1 MALNPFKKPTKA
13 DAPPELGRP
22 STEIFGF
29 GQGAGLLP
37 WALYMEDREAVPDLI
52 WPQSVN
58 TYQAMQSD
66 AQIKGLLMAMGLPIR
81 RFRWEIIPN
90 EARQNVID
98 HVAEAHNLPVQ
109 GQDPRPVRRRN
120 RFDHDRH
127 IAHALRAPA
136 QGHMHFEEV
145 YEYRDPAEG
154 GDGLLHLKKLGS
166 RPPRTIQAISV
177 EQNGDLKAIVQ
188 MGGLIGAGSNAA
200 KALGV
205 GIGGMTGITIDADRL
220 LTYLWD
226 TEDDGDQVGR
236 SMLRACYRDWIIKDR
251 LLRVD
256 ATKHERNG
264 MGIPW
269 FEVDPSASAP
279 QIEALGLI
287 AEEIRSGER
296 SGGAG
301 PGKLRIVGTEGLVPD
316 TIGSVRYHDQQMS
329 RSFLALFFDL
339 GTTETGSRALGAELL
354 DFYSEQ
360 LGATADWY
368 SATLQ
373 TQIEKEVEMNWG
385 EDEQPPALGFT
396 RLETQELSLAELTTA
411 VEKELI
417 EVDDELRS
425 YIVQRW
431 KLPKQPEVKE
441 PEPPPAPT
449 IVLPPG
455 GPPSPDGGEE
465 AEGEKESPAP
475 ASPARSP
482 RRSPAPLPGS
492 K

>member
-13 DAPPELGRP
+13 DNDTELGRP
-22 STEIFGF
+22 STEVFGF

-37 WALYMEDREAVPDLI
+37 WALYMEDRERVPDLT

-58 TYQAMQSD
+58 TYQQMQSD

-81 RFRWEIIPN
+81 RFRWEIDPN
-90 EARQNVID
+90 EAQQNVID
-98 HVAEAHNLPVQ
+98 HVAESHNLPVQ

-127 IAHALRAPA
+127 LAHALRAPA

-145 YEYRDPAEG
+145 YEWRDPSEG

-166 RPPRTIQAISV
+166 RPPRTIEAIAV
-177 EQNGDLKAIVQ
+177 EQNGDLMAIVQ
-188 MGGLIGAGSNAA
+188 QAGLIGASGNTAA
-200 KALGV
+200 PGGALGV
-205 GIGGMTGITIDADRL
+205 GFGGMTGITIPASRIL
-220 LTYLWD
+220 AYLWD
-226 TEDDGDQVGR
+226 TEDDGDQIGR

-251 LLRVD
+251 LERVD

-269 FEVDPSASAP
+269 FEVDPSASKE
-279 QIEALGLI
+279 QIEALAVI
-287 AEEIRSGER
+287 AEEIRAGER

-301 PGKLRIVGTEGLVPD
+301 PGKLRVVGTEGLVPD
-316 TIGSVRYHDQQMS
+316 TIGSIRYHDQQMS
-329 RSFLALFFDL
+329 RAFLALFFDL
-339 GTTETGSRALGAELL
+339 GTTETGSRALGGELL

-368 SATLQ
+368 AATMQ
-373 TQIEKEVEMNWG
+373 TQIEKEVELNWG
-385 EDEQPPALGFT
+385 PDEQPPAICYT
-396 RLETQELSLAELTTA
+396 RLETQELSLTELTTA
-411 VEKELI
+411 VEKGLI
-417 EVDDELRS
+417 DVDDELRS

-431 KLPKQPEVKE
+431 KLPKQPDVK
-441 PEPPPAPT
+441 PPPPPPPT
-449 IVLPPG
+449 IVMPPG
-455 GPPSPDGGEE
+455 GPPSPDGGED

-475 ASPARSP
+475 ASPAASP
-482 RRSPAPLPGS
+482 TS
-492 K
+492 